1 MQKNLKKSL
10 KNSILADNAQMAAQQ
25 VGSIV
30 NNYVSQS
37 GNKQNDK
44 VNKRNVI
51 YKNFILQANIVVD
64 ATDNEITELKA
75 LLEDYAKMK
84 DFKTVSPV
92 KTHNVN
98 ERTEMRKKMMNIL
111 QKVKNSVKVNLGL
124 VNETL
129 KNIDKTQK
137 NSVNFKQRILKN
149 TKTALKTQQKKHL
162 DTLETEINSLSNLK
176 KPLDDIKSNFL
187 LKLATIKSFSFKL
200 R

>member
-1 MQKNLKKSL
+1 
-10 KNSILADNAQMAAQQ
+10 MAAQQ